1 MERSTIQ
8 ADASAKAEWD
18 LRCELAAAYRI
29 FAHWGWDDLV
39 FTHLSVRLPGD
50 EDRFLLNP
58 FTLAFEEMTAS
69 SLLVVGIDGKPLPGQ
84 QGFTNPAGFVIH
96 SALHMGR
103 SDAACVMHL
112 HTRAGQVVSSQSDG
126 LLPICQTSMIAASG
140 GVRYH
145 EFEGIARDLDE
156 RERLIRDIGDASVL
170 MLRNHGT
177 LTTGPSIG
185 EAFLRMY
192 FLERACQVQ
201 VDALACNQPLHPAPE
216 GMREFVGGQSER
228 DFAGAA
234 RLAWPAVMRKVQR
247 LFPDTFQ

>member
-1 MERSTIQ
+1 MDSSSNRPAT
-8 ADASAKAEWD
+8 EWD

-58 FTLAFEEMTAS
+58 FNLAFEEITAS
-69 SLLVVGIDGKPLPGQ
+69 SLLTVDVSGEPLPDQ
-84 QGFTNPAGFVIH
+84 EGFTNPAGFLIH

-103 SDAACVMHL
+103 VDATCVMHL
-112 HTRAGQVVSSQSDG
+112 HTRAGQVVSSLSDG

-140 GVRYH
+140 GVGYH

-156 RERLIRDIGDASVL
+156 RSRLIRDIGEARVL

-177 LTTGPSIG
+177 LTTGRSIG

-201 VDALACNQPLHPAPE
+201 VDALACNQPLHAAPE
-216 GMREFVGGQSER
+216 GMREFVAGQADR
-228 DFAGAA
+228 DMVAA
-234 RLAWPAVMRKVQR
+234 SGLAWPSVMRKIQR
-247 LFPDTFQ
+247 LYPETFH